1 MVDGG
6 HCGIVGSWSPLHT
19 NSCHSLFHYFFIK
32 VCGEAL
38 YLRAVLSEP
47 CWEGTQLVY
56 FYAVGIPML
65 LVYVVG
71 LPLAVLVAGCPGI
84 FVACVTAGFFE

>member
-1 MVDGG
+1 MTVVSRNREAPRPS
-6 HCGIVGSWSPLHT
+6 ILTLVILY
-19 NSCHSLFHYFFIK
+19 FIFFIK

-38 YLRAVLSEP
+38 YLRAVLSVP

-65 LVYVVG
+65 LLYVVG
-71 LPLAVLVAGCPGI
+71 LPLAVLVA
-84 FVACVTAGFFE
+84 VWRDDSRKDDQT

>member
-1 MVDGG
+1 MVDDG
-6 HCGIVGSWSPLHT
+6 HCGIVESWSPSILILVIL
-19 NSCHSLFHYFFIK
+19 CFIFFIK

-65 LVYVVG
+65 LLYVVG
-71 LPLAVLVAGCPGI
+71 LPLAVLVA
-84 FVACVTAGFFE
+84 VWRDDSRKDDQT